1 MQTTTMVVAG
11 CMAMAMCVADAEVNS
26 AASDDGIHLTINQ
39 IRQRYPWNG
48 LVDID
53 YTISYDQG
61 VTVGVDDCLEVQMID
76 KSVTPAV
83 TNRAISF
90 LQAPLPM
97 TEGAHRITWDAN
109 ADGVKTRTD
118 RAEFRL
124 DVVHYAEAY
133 MVIDVSG
140 GPNTNVYPT
149 TFVNRP
155 PEGGFNTAAYKGDKI
170 VLRRIHPG
178 SYVAGSPETEEG
190 HPTSGDFLEPQ
201 YRVAYSKPFYIG
213 IFEITQKQYVNV
225 MGAHT
230 FTASGNYRP
239 AETMSYFEIRGTD
252 AVWPAEIA
260 DDSFLGRLLRKCKAK
275 DPATGAFTVNVTGFD
290 LPTEYQWEY
299 ACRAGTTGPFNT
311 TNGVG
316 KTLDQQMAE
325 LGRYSGNAT
334 DSHGNPNGHTEVGSY
349 LPNAWGLYD
358 MHGNV
363 FEWCR
368 DWYYTIPS
376 SRDSLVDYEGPTAKG
391 TVSACSVRGGTHTQA
406 ATGCRSAK
414 RTYYGGPDK
423 TLATLGFRLLKSLP

>member
-1 MQTTTMVVAG
+1 MKKLVVAG
-11 CMAMAMCVADAEVNS
+11 CAALALCAANAENGPVVAE
-26 AASDDGIHLTINQ
+26 DGIHIAIDQ
-39 IRQRYPWNG
+39 ILQRYPWNG

-53 YTISYDQG
+53 YTVAYDQG
-61 VTVGVDDCLEVQMID
+61 VSVGVDDCLEVTMID
-76 KSVTPAV
+76 KDVTPAV
-83 TNRAISF
+83 TNRAITF

-97 TEGAHRITWDAN
+97 TAGRHRITWDAN

-140 GPNTNVYPT
+140 GPTAKVYPT

-155 PEGGFNTAAYKGDKI
+155 PEGGFNTNAYKGDKI
-170 VLRRIHPG
+170 VLRRIRPG
-178 SYVAGSPETEEG
+178 SYVSGSPADEEG
-190 HPTSGDFLEPQ
+190 HPTTGEFLEPQ
-201 YRVAYSKPFYIG
+201 YRVTYSKPFYIG
-213 IFEITQKQYVNV
+213 IFEITQKQYENV

-230 FTASGNYRP
+230 FNATGAYRP
-239 AETMSYFEIRGTD
+239 AEKVSYFEIRGTD
-252 AVWPAEIA
+252 AVWPADIA
-260 DDSFLGRLLRKCKAK
+260 ADSFLGRLLSKCKAK

-299 ACRAGTTGPFNT
+299 ACRAGTTGPFST

-316 KTLDQQMAE
+316 RTLDEQMTE
-325 LGRYSGNAT
+325 LSRYKGNAT
-334 DSHGNPNGHTEVGSY
+334 DSHGYPNSHTVVGSY

-368 DWYYTIPS
+368 DWFYTIHS
-376 SRDSLVDYEGPTAKG
+376 SRDSLVDYEGPSTKG
-391 TVSACSVRGGTHTQA
+391 EKTACSVRSGTFGQE

-414 RTYYGGPDK
+414 RTYYGSPDK
-423 TLATLGFRLLKSLP
+423 SLATLGFRLFKSLP